1 MEKNP
6 NKYVCIHGHFYQPP
20 RENAWL
26 EQIEV
31 QESAAPFPDRNERI
45 NEECYGPNSYARI
58 LNEKGKIIDIT
69 NNYERISFNMG
80 PTLLSWMEL
89 ERPDAYN
96 LILEADKSSM
106 KRFDGHGS
114 AIAQVYNHLIMPLA
128 SRRDKETQIYWGL
141 YDFEQRF
148 KRSPEG
154 MWLAETAVD
163 LETLR
168 CLADQGIKY
177 TILAPNQA
185 KAFRGSGDWQK
196 GINPNLPYTVDLGNN
211 QSIVVFF
218 YNGEISQSIAFGGLL
233 NDGKLFAESLLSGF
247 PDSVDTPELL
257 HIATDGESYGHHH
270 YQGEMALAYCLYH
283 LENNTDAQ
291 LANYGYF
298 LSKTEIKHEAKIH
311 DHSAWSC
318 AHGVERWKS
327 NCGCHTGGEEHW
339 NQEWRAPLR
348 QGLNWLKDKL
358 DELYE
363 YEMKEFHDEPWK
375 LRNDFIE
382 AVFQYEERDYP
393 AFFAKHLPKLD
404 KSLQTHVIRLLE
416 MQRNGM
422 LMFTSCGWFFN
433 DASGIETVQILQ
445 YANRAIQLAERE
457 NEVALEEG
465 FLQILAEGHSNIKVH
480 GSIRDIYERW
490 VTPKRMTLSKVGMH
504 YAVNVLFAENPKTL
518 QVFNYR
524 IQTSDLTRHRSGH
537 QIICMGR
544 AVIHSKVTLS
554 VKYLSF
560 AVLYLG
566 NHQIIGGTMDN
577 YDERNFKEIEAR
589 LSSKFQN
596 GYITSAIHDIH
607 EFFGNTHFSFF
618 DLMRDEQK
626 KVLDEVIKINVKDA
640 AGSIERIAQQN
651 YSLLNLMRRQEL
663 VVPHILWQNLITKLE
678 HDLRSALIQWSESGE
693 DTFLFETLDEL
704 ILWNIVP
711 SKNYNFKAS
720 DALRKVLYKGLF
732 NPEKGVE
739 LLERFIKL
747 KMDVELIHL
756 QNLVFKKI
764 KSGENGSWRALGD
777 KISLAVETEPQK
789 VEA

>member
-31 QESAAPFPDRNERI
+31 QESAAPFHDWNERI

-58 LNEKGKIIDIT
+58 LNEQGKIIDIT

-89 ERPDAYN
+89 ERPDSYN
-96 LILEADKSSM
+96 LILEADRNSLN
-106 KRFDGHGS
+106 RFDGHGS

-141 YDFEQRF
+141 YDFQQRF
-148 KRSPEG
+148 QRNPEG

-163 LETLR
+163 MDTLR

-185 KAFRGSGDWQK
+185 KRFKGTGDWQN

-211 QSIVVFF
+211 RSMVLFF
-218 YNGEISQSIAFGGLL
+218 YNGEVSQKIAFGGLL
-233 NDGKLFAESLLSGF
+233 NDGKAFANNLLDGF
-247 PDSVDTPELL
+247 SSEVTTPELL

-270 YQGEMALAYCLYH
+270 YQGEMALAYCLYY
-283 LENNTDAQ
+283 LENFSDAQ

-298 LSKTEIKHEAKIH
+298 LSQTEIRHEAEIH
-311 DHSAWSC
+311 DDSSWSC
-318 AHGVERWKS
+318 AHGVERWRS
-327 NCGCHTGGEEHW
+327 NCGCHTGGLEHW

-348 QGLNWLKDKL
+348 DGLNWLKEEL
-358 DELYE
+358 DNLYE
-363 YEMKEFHDEPWK
+363 NDMREFHNDPWK

-393 AFFAKHLPKLD
+393 AFFNKHLPGLHEKLH
-404 KSLQTHVIRLLE
+404 THVIRLLE

-433 DASGIETVQILQ
+433 EASGIETVQILQ

-457 NEVALEEG
+457 NEIELEER
-465 FLQILAEGHSNIKVH
+465 FLQILAEGKSNIEEH
-480 GSIRDIYERW
+480 GTIRDIYEKW
-490 VTPKRMTLSKVGMH
+490 VSPKRMTLSKVGMH

-518 QVFNYR
+518 QVFNYN
-524 IQTSDLTRHRSGH
+524 IQTSDLIRHRAG
-537 QIICMGR
+537 QQVLCMGR
-544 AVIHSKVTLS
+544 AVINSKVTLS
-554 VKYLSF
+554 VKHLSF

-566 NHQIIGGTMDN
+566 NHHIIGGTTDN
-577 YDERNFKEIEAR
+577 YDEENFKEIVAK

-596 GYITSAIHDIH
+596 SYITSAIHDIH
-607 EFFGNTHFSFF
+607 EYFGNTHFSFF
-618 DLMRDEQK
+618 DLMRDEQT
-626 KVLDEVIKINVKDA
+626 KVLKEVIGVNVGEA
-640 AGSIERIAQQN
+640 VNSIDQIAKQN
-651 YSLLNLMRRQEL
+651 YSLLNLMRKQEL
-663 VVPHILWQNLITKLE
+663 VVPHILWQNLVTKLE
-678 HDLRSALIQWSESGE
+678 HDLRTALIQWGKSGTSE
-693 DTFLFETLDEL
+693 FLFDTLDEL
-704 ILWNIVP
+704 IKWKVIP

-720 DALRKVLYKGLF
+720 DSLRKVVYKGLF
-732 NPEKGVE
+732 DPEVGVE
-739 LLERFIKL
+739 LLDRFDQLGMK
-747 KMDVELIHL
+747 VELIHL
-756 QNLVFKKI
+756 QNLVFRKLR
-764 KSGENGSWRALGD
+764 SGKNGSWRLLGD
-777 KISLAVETEPQK
+777 RISLEVEPEREI